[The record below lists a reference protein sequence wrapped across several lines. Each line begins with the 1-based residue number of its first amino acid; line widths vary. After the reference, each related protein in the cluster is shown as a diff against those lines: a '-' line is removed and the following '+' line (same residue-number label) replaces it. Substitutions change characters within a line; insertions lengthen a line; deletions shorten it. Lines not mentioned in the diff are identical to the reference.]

1 MAESGDS
8 GSFWGDALIALAEM
22 SKKQPVQPSNVGGGG
37 TGGAGGGQQPFNL
50 GQLLPQPRRGP
61 RSRDRSCLRSFPRP
75 TLVPYWS
82 ET

>member
-50 GQLLPQPRRGP
+50 GQLLPQPRRGLGG
-61 RSRDRSCLRSFPRP
+61 R
-75 TLVPYWS
+75 VPGLGS
-82 ET
+82 ILQARRR